1 MAPFS
6 SGGLRRAPPEPA
18 CWQRRRVPRTRP
30 QTDVLPPGPGVPPP
44 SRRPRAGGAPPCGG
58 ARRRDTALG
67 LAAGR
72 ETEREA
78 LSAARGAAAGRG
90 RGAGSRVR
98 GRETVGSSNMEED
111 VSLKFRQQLLFIDE
125 NLVAEDVAALKFL
138 CTDLLPFKKL
148 ESVKSAV
155 DIFQLLMAEEYLNKE
170 DTFLL
175 AELLYRIKCHSLL
188 KKLGYTKE
196 KVQECLREKGR
207 VSPYRQMLYELS
219 ENITNEMLKHIIFL
233 LQNCLP
239 KRRIIYSALDL
250 LILLEKQGLLTED
263 NVQML
268 EEVCMN
274 VSPDL
279 LETVNCYKRT
289 KVPLPQQNTL
299 PVKESSLFHTGDIRV
314 FTSPQETSIKSVSSN
329 INDNKATNLTQ
340 GFSEMNLELP
350 EEFSNKMKSYKMDG
364 PHRGFCL
371 IINNVNFDR
380 SLQERKGSCKDAG
393 ELEQVFT
400 WLGLDVRTYTDLT
413 SWEIKD
419 LMQTWQRLQDHKD
432 RDCFICCILSHGES
446 GAIYGKDEELVS
458 IRMIMSHFTAKQ
470 CPQLAEKPK
479 LFFIQ
484 ACQGKE
490 IQCPVYV
497 EADARIPDL
506 SSMQQSVSPSES
518 IPEEADFLL
527 GMATIDGYVSFR
539 HIQQGAWYIQAL
551 CSKLQLLVPRGED
564 ILSILTEVN
573 EDVGRRVDRL
583 GTKKQMP
590 QPAYTLRRKLIFPIP
605 RNPPPSQQ
613 H

>member
-1 MAPFS
+1 MLQR
-6 SGGLRRAPPEPA
+6 LRI
-18 CWQRRRVPRTRP
+18 Q
-30 QTDVLPPGPGVPPP
+30 
-44 SRRPRAGGAPPCGG
+44 
-58 ARRRDTALG
+58 
-67 LAAGR
+67 
-72 ETEREA
+72 
-78 LSAARGAAAGRG
+78 
-90 RGAGSRVR
+90 
-98 GRETVGSSNMEED
+98 RETVGSSNMEDD
-111 VSLKFRQQLLFIDE
+111 VSLKFRRQLLLIDE

-148 ESVKSAV
+148 ERVKSAL
-155 DIFQLLMAEEYLNKE
+155 DIFQLLMAEEYLNEE

-196 KVQECLREKGR
+196 KVQECLHEKGR

-219 ENITNEMLKHIIFL
+219 ENITNEMLKDIIFL
-233 LQNCLP
+233 LQNWLP
-239 KRRIIYSALDL
+239 KRRITLSALEL
-250 LILLEKQGLLTED
+250 LILLEKQGLLTEN

-268 EEVCMN
+268 EGVCMK

-279 LETVNCYKRT
+279 LETINCYKRA
-289 KVPLPQQNTL
+289 KVSLPQQENTL
-299 PVKESSLFHTGDIRV
+299 PVKESSLSHTGDIRV
-314 FTSPQETSIKSVSSN
+314 FASPQETSIKSVGSN
-329 INDNKATNLTQ
+329 TNDNKAANLTQ

-350 EEFSNKMKSYKMDG
+350 GEFRNVENESKKMTSYKMDG

-371 IINNVNFDR
+371 VINNVSFDG

-393 ELEQVFT
+393 ELERVFT
-400 WLGLDVRTYTDLT
+400 WLGLDVRTYKNLT
-413 SWEIKD
+413 SLQIKD
-419 LMQTWQRLQDHKD
+419 VMQTWQRLEDHKD

-490 IQCPVYV
+490 IQRPVYV
-497 EADARIPDL
+497 EADAQIPDL
-506 SSMQQSVSPSES
+506 PSMQQSVSPSES

-539 HIQQGAWYIQAL
+539 HIEQGAWYIQAL

-573 EDVGRRVDRL
+573 EDVGRRVDRW

-590 QPAYTLRRKLIFPIP
+590 QPAYTLRRKFIFPIP
-605 RNPPPSQQ
+605 RDPPPSQQ

>member
-1 MAPFS
+1 MV
-6 SGGLRRAPPEPA
+6 GRTKRRTSREKKI
-18 CWQRRRVPRTRP
+18 WRRN
-30 QTDVLPPGPGVPPP
+30 
-44 SRRPRAGGAPPCGG
+44 
-58 ARRRDTALG
+58 TALILEG
-67 LAAGR
+67 ERRKQEKR
-72 ETEREA
+72 EK
-78 LSAARGAAAGRG
+78 
-90 RGAGSRVR
+90 GS
-98 GRETVGSSNMEED
+98 RETVGSRNMED
-111 VSLKFRQQLLFIDE
+111 NVSLKFRQQLLLIDE

-148 ESVKSAV
+148 ENVKSAV
-155 DIFQLLMAEEYLNKE
+155 DIFQLLMAEEYLNEE

-175 AELLYRIKCHSLL
+175 AELLYKIKCHSLL

-196 KVQECLREKGR
+196 KVQECLHEKGR
-207 VSPYRQMLYELS
+207 VSLYRQMLYELS
-219 ENITNEMLKHIIFL
+219 ENITNEMLKDIIFL
-233 LQNCLP
+233 LQYCLP
-239 KRRIIYSALDL
+239 KRRIPLSALEL
-250 LILLEKQGLLTED
+250 LILLEKQGLVTEN

-268 EEVCMN
+268 EEVCMK

-279 LETVNCYKRT
+279 LERVKCYKRA
-289 KVPLPQQNTL
+289 KVSLPQQENTL
-299 PVKESSLFHTGDIRV
+299 PVKESSLSHSGDIRV
-314 FTSPQETSIKSVSSN
+314 FTSPQ
-329 INDNKATNLTQ
+329 
-340 GFSEMNLELP
+340 
-350 EEFSNKMKSYKMDG
+350 KMTSYKMDG

-371 IINNVNFDR
+371 VINNVNFDR
-380 SLQERKGSCKDAG
+380 CLQERKGSCKDAG
-393 ELEQVFT
+393 ELERVFT

-413 SWEIKD
+413 SLEIKD
-419 LMQTWQRLQDHKD
+419 LMRTWQQLQDHKD

-470 CPQLAEKPK
+470 CPQLADKPK

-497 EADARIPDL
+497 EGDARIPDL
-506 SSMQQSVSPSES
+506 TSVQQSISPSES

-539 HIQQGAWYIQAL
+539 HIEQGAWYIQAL

-590 QPAYTLRRKLIFPIP
+590 QPAYTLRRKFIFPIP
-605 RNPPPSQQ
+605 RDPPPSQQ

>member
-1 MAPFS
+1 
-6 SGGLRRAPPEPA
+6 
-18 CWQRRRVPRTRP
+18 
-30 QTDVLPPGPGVPPP
+30 
-44 SRRPRAGGAPPCGG
+44 
-58 ARRRDTALG
+58 
-67 LAAGR
+67 
-72 ETEREA
+72 
-78 LSAARGAAAGRG
+78 
-90 RGAGSRVR
+90 
-98 GRETVGSSNMEED
+98 SSNMEDD
-111 VSLKFRQQLLFIDE
+111 VSLKFHQQLLLIDE

-148 ESVKSAV
+148 ECVQSAV
-155 DIFQLLMAEEYLNKE
+155 DIFQLLMAEEYLNEE

-196 KVQECLREKGR
+196 KVQEYLHEKGR

-219 ENITNEMLKHIIFL
+219 ENITNEMLKDIIFL

-239 KRRIIYSALDL
+239 KRRITLSALEL
-250 LILLEKQGLLTED
+250 LILLEKQGLVTEN

-268 EEVCMN
+268 EEVCRN

-279 LETVNCYKRT
+279 LETVNCYRRA
-289 KVPLPQQNTL
+289 
-299 PVKESSLFHTGDIRV
+299 KEPALLQLLSLFHNTNRNRNLAFITKLYIEIIKITGDVENRCCEHDSAISYGGIIPFSATV
-314 FTSPQETSIKSVSSN
+314 FQIQKCCIVAFFLSFLQ
-329 INDNKATNLTQ
+329 
-340 GFSEMNLELP
+340 
-350 EEFSNKMKSYKMDG
+350 KMTTYKMDG

-371 IINNVNFDR
+371 VINNVNFDK
-380 SLQERKGSCKDAG
+380 SLQERKGSYKDAG
-393 ELEQVFT
+393 ELKQVFT

-413 SWEIKD
+413 SQEIID
-419 LMQTWQRLQDHKD
+419 LMQTWQHLQDHKD

-446 GAIYGKDEELVS
+446 GAIYGKDEELVP

-573 EDVGRRVDRL
+573 EDVSRRVDRL

-590 QPAYTLRRKLIFPIP
+590 QPAYTLRRKFIFPIP
-605 RNPPPSQQ
+605 RDPPPS
-613 H
+613 

>member
-1 MAPFS
+1 
-6 SGGLRRAPPEPA
+6 
-18 CWQRRRVPRTRP
+18 
-30 QTDVLPPGPGVPPP
+30 
-44 SRRPRAGGAPPCGG
+44 
-58 ARRRDTALG
+58 
-67 LAAGR
+67 
-72 ETEREA
+72 
-78 LSAARGAAAGRG
+78 
-90 RGAGSRVR
+90 
-98 GRETVGSSNMEED
+98 MEDD
-111 VSLKFRQQLLFIDE
+111 VSLKFRQQLLLIDE

-148 ESVKSAV
+148 ESVESAV
-155 DIFQLLMAEEYLNKE
+155 DIFQLLMAEEYLKEE

-188 KKLGYTKE
+188 RKLGYTKE
-196 KVQECLREKGR
+196 KVQECLHEKGR

-219 ENITNEMLKHIIFL
+219 ENITNEMLKDIIFL
-233 LQNCLP
+233 LQNYLP
-239 KRRIIYSALDL
+239 KRRITL
-250 LILLEKQGLLTED
+250 
-263 NVQML
+263 VC
-268 EEVCMN
+268 EERANCVFGRKGRRSGGNRRKSMKI
-274 VSPDL
+274 
-279 LETVNCYKRT
+279 NCYKRA
-289 KVPLPQQNTL
+289 K
-299 PVKESSLFHTGDIRV
+299 
-314 FTSPQETSIKSVSSN
+314 
-329 INDNKATNLTQ
+329 
-340 GFSEMNLELP
+340 
-350 EEFSNKMKSYKMDG
+350 
-364 PHRGFCL
+364 
-371 IINNVNFDR
+371 
-380 SLQERKGSCKDAG
+380 G
-393 ELEQVFT
+393 ELERVFT

-413 SWEIKD
+413 SQEIKD
-419 LMQTWQRLQDHKD
+419 LMRTWQHLQDHKD

-506 SSMQQSVSPSES
+506 SSMQQSISASES

-539 HIQQGAWYIQAL
+539 HVQQGAWYIQAL

-590 QPAYTLRRKLIFPIP
+590 QPAYTLRRKFIFPIP
-605 RNPPPSQQ
+605 TDPPPSQQ
-613 H
+613 HRGF

>member
-1 MAPFS
+1 MEYPVGQFWVTCPVCFS
-6 SGGLRRAPPEPA
+6 LQAEI
-18 CWQRRRVPRTRP
+18 
-30 QTDVLPPGPGVPPP
+30 
-44 SRRPRAGGAPPCGG
+44 
-58 ARRRDTALG
+58 
-67 LAAGR
+67 
-72 ETEREA
+72 
-78 LSAARGAAAGRG
+78 
-90 RGAGSRVR
+90 
-98 GRETVGSSNMEED
+98 VGSSNMED
-111 VSLKFRQQLLFIDE
+111 DASLKFRTQLLLLDE

-148 ESVKSAV
+148 ENVKSAV
-155 DIFQLLMAEEYLNKE
+155 DIFQLLMAEEYLNEE

-196 KVQECLREKGR
+196 KVQECLHEKGK

-219 ENITNEMLKHIIFL
+219 ENITGDMLKDIIFL

-239 KRRIIYSALDL
+239 RRRITLSALEL
-250 LILLEKQGLLTED
+250 LILLEKQGLLTEN
-263 NVQML
+263 NVQIL
-268 EEVCMN
+268 EDVCMQ

-279 LETVNCYKRT
+279 LETVSCYRKA
-289 KVPLPQQNTL
+289 KVSLPQQENTL
-299 PVKESSLFHTGDIRV
+299 PIKESSLFHTGDIRV
-314 FTSPQETSIKSVSSN
+314 FTSPQETSIKSVGSN
-329 INDNKATNLTQ
+329 IDDNKAANLTQ

-350 EEFSNKMKSYKMDG
+350 GEFSNVENESKMTSYKMDG

-371 IINNVNFDR
+371 VINNVEFDG
-380 SLQERKGSCKDAG
+380 SLQERKGSCKDAE
-393 ELEQVFT
+393 ELERVFT
-400 WLGLDVRTYTDLT
+400 WLGLDVWTYKNQT

-419 LMQTWQRLQDHKD
+419 LMRTWQHLQDHKD

-470 CPQLAEKPK
+470 CPQLFEKPK

-490 IQCPVYV
+490 IQRPVYV
-497 EADARIPDL
+497 EADAQIPEL
-506 SSMQQSVSPSES
+506 PSMQQSVSPSES

-527 GMATIDGYVSFR
+527 GMATIDGYASFR
-539 HIQQGAWYIQAL
+539 HIQQGTWYIQSL

-590 QPAYTLRRKLIFPIP
+590 QPAYTLRRKFIFPVP
-605 RNPPPSQQ
+605 RDPPPSQQ
-613 H
+613 HRGF

>member
-1 MAPFS
+1 
-6 SGGLRRAPPEPA
+6 
-18 CWQRRRVPRTRP
+18 
-30 QTDVLPPGPGVPPP
+30 
-44 SRRPRAGGAPPCGG
+44 
-58 ARRRDTALG
+58 
-67 LAAGR
+67 
-72 ETEREA
+72 
-78 LSAARGAAAGRG
+78 
-90 RGAGSRVR
+90 
-98 GRETVGSSNMEED
+98 MEDD
-111 VSLKFRQQLLFIDE
+111 VSLKFRQQLLLIDE

-148 ESVKSAV
+148 ERVKSAL
-155 DIFQLLMAEEYLNKE
+155 DIFQLLMAEEYLNEE

-196 KVQECLREKGR
+196 KVQECLHEKGR
-207 VSPYRQMLYELS
+207 VSLYRQMLYELS
-219 ENITNEMLKHIIFL
+219 ENITNEMLKDIIFL
-233 LQNCLP
+233 LQNWLP
-239 KRRIIYSALDL
+239 KRRITLSALEL
-250 LILLEKQGLLTED
+250 LILLERQGLLTEN

-268 EEVCMN
+268 EGVCMR

-279 LETVNCYKRT
+279 LETINCYKRA
-289 KVPLPQQNTL
+289 KVSLPQQENTL
-299 PVKESSLFHTGDIRV
+299 PVKESSLSHTGGIRV
-314 FTSPQETSIKSVSSN
+314 FTSPQETSIKSVGSN
-329 INDNKATNLTQ
+329 TNDNKAANLTQ

-350 EEFSNKMKSYKMDG
+350 GEFRSVENESKKLTSYKMDG

-371 IINNVNFDR
+371 VINNVNFNG

-393 ELEQVFT
+393 ELERVFT
-400 WLGLDVRTYTDLT
+400 WLGLDVRTYENLT
-413 SWEIKD
+413 SCQIKNV
-419 LMQTWQRLQDHKD
+419 METWQRLEDHKD

-490 IQCPVYV
+490 IQRPVYV

-539 HIQQGAWYIQAL
+539 HIEQGAWYIQAL

-573 EDVGRRVDRL
+573 EDVGRRVDRW

-590 QPAYTLRRKLIFPIP
+590 QPAYTLRRKFIFPIP
-605 RNPPPSQQ
+605 KDPPPSQQ